1 MHPIFAVVALSASV
15 ALCVVPSAS
24 SAFALTSTAAPTF
37 SIGLNGANQTANYT
51 VPLTIDNSALGVSL
65 TGWNATITSSQFSGG
80 GRTLATSS
88 SSMTAVAF
96 SCAST
101 CVTNPTNSITYP
113 FNVPAGSGPPAAV
126 KFFNAASNTG
136 IGTFTVTPT
145 IHVAVPA
152 NAYAASYAT
161 TLTLTLAVGP

>member
-126 KFFNAASNTG
+126 KFFNAAS
-136 IGTFTVTPT
+136 
-145 IHVAVPA
+145 
-152 NAYAASYAT
+152 YAT